1 MRPGRGAALPEG
13 VPGRILSAGP
23 AGRGHGLIYTEFLLN
38 RTPLYQYH
46 VDAGGKMVDYAGWE
60 MPIMYTGIHEEHH
73 QVRTSGG
80 LFDVSH
86 MGRVKVTGRHARRF
100 LERVCSRKIHN
111 MEPGQC
117 RYSLVCNESGGV
129 RDDVI
134 VYRMD
139 DDDFLVVVNAS
150 NREKLLG
157 HFQQAKGDMT
167 VKIDDQTL
175 STGMVALQGP
185 KVMDMVA
192 RVSSEVPKLKRYRF
206 VTKNLVVMK
215 LIVSRTG
222 YTGEDGVE
230 VILPAGGVS
239 MALKLLLKDS
249 SPTSTTAVIKPAGLG
264 ARDSLRLEAGMPL
277 YGHEL
282 GEDTSALSCGVDF
295 AISMDKD
302 QGERGEKFIGMEALR
317 KTQAQGGPPR
327 KLAGLK
333 FGGKRTARQ
342 GMPVQSGGKDVGVV
356 TSACLSPTLGIPIAM
371 AMVDTGKAIPGT
383 SLTVDTG
390 RGVLEGEV
398 TALPFYKAPKPS

>member
-1 MRPGRGAALPEG
+1 M
-13 VPGRILSAGP
+13 
-23 AGRGHGLIYTEFLLN
+23 N

-46 VDAGGKMVDYAGWE
+46 LDAGGKMVDFAGWE
-60 MPIMYTGIHEEHH
+60 MPMMYSGIHEEHH

-100 LERVCSRKIHN
+100 LERLCTRKIHD
-111 MEPGQC
+111 MQAGQC
-117 RYSLVCNESGGV
+117 RYSLVCNEAGGV
-129 RDDVI
+129 KDDVI

-139 DDDFLVVVNAS
+139 DDEFLVVVNAS

-157 HFQQAKGDMT
+157 HFQQVKAAGDLV

-185 KVMDMVA
+185 KVMDLVA

-206 VTKNLVVMK
+206 VVKNIVVMK

-230 VILPAGGVS
+230 VILPSGGVM
-239 MALKLLLKDS
+239 MALKLLMKDL
-249 SPTSTTAVIKPAGLG
+249 SPNNPGATIKPAGLG
-264 ARDSLRLEAGMPL
+264 ARDTLRMEAGMPL

-282 GEDTSALSCGVDF
+282 GEEINALSCGVDF

-302 QGERGEKFIGMEALR
+302 QGEWAEKFIGMDALK
-317 KTQAQGGPPR
+317 KTVAQGGPAR
-327 KLAGLK
+327 KLVGLK

-356 TSACLSPTLGIPIAM
+356 TSACLSPTLGFPIAM
-371 AMVDTGKAIPGT
+371 AFVDSAKSTAGT
-383 SLTVDTG
+383 PLTVDTG
-390 RGVLEGEV
+390 RGILEGEV
-398 TALPFYKAPKPS
+398 SALPFYKAPK